1 MTSAG
6 VCPFHVCDAIAPGNH
21 LLPTEPPA
29 APLPGFKRELL
40 SVFSP
45 AKSQGSTLMVLTRP
59 WTPPWAPPHARGI
72 MMPGSYFCLSNQVQ
86 LPPPEPH
93 GLISQV
99 KVKVSVAQWCLTLC
113 HTRDCSPQTPLS
125 MGFSRQEHWSGLP
138 CPPPGDLP
146 NAGTEP
152 RCLALQADS
161 LLSEPQR
168 PCR

>member
-6 VCPFHVCDAIAPGNH
+6 VCPFHVCDAIVPGNH

-29 APLPGFKRELL
+29 APLPGFKRELF

-59 WTPPWAPPHARGI
+59 WTPPWAPPHAQGI
-72 MMPGSYFCLSNQVQ
+72 MMPGSYSYLSNQVQ
-86 LPPPEPH
+86 LPPLEPH

-113 HTRDCSPQTPLS
+113 HTMDCSPPDS
-125 MGFSRQEHWSGLP
+125 SVHGI
-138 CPPPGDLP
+138 
-146 NAGTEP
+146 
-152 RCLALQADS
+152 LQARTLEWVAMPS
-161 LLSEPQR
+161 SRGSSQ
-168 PCR
+168 CRN